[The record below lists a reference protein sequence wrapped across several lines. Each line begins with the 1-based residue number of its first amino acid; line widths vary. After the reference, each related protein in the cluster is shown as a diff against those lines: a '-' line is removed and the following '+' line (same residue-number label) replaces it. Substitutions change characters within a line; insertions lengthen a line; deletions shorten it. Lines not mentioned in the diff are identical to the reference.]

1 MIIIRSKYFSEEND
15 TKDAKKDLAL
25 LGTGLV
31 GTGAAVVGVNKAA
44 MHYIDRGANEIRVG
58 SNPKYEQF
66 AKKVSPGTAVSQKLR
81 NTVNKLSHKSVKQLN
96 AQSAAAKGKITKQI
110 LSAAKSEKLAR
121 RNAKIAGIGAGVTL
135 GSLAALKYRDHK
147 RKKNQE

>member
-1 MIIIRSKYFSEEND
+1 MIIIRSKYFSKEEN
-15 TKDAKKDLAL
+15 DAKKDLAL
-25 LGTGLV
+25 LGAEGAGL
-31 GTGAAVVGVNKAA
+31 GATILGVNKAA
-44 MHYIDRGANEIRVG
+44 GHYIDRGANEIMVG

-81 NTVNKLSHKSVKQLN
+81 NTVNKLSHKSVKQLD

-121 RNAKIAGIGAGVTL
+121 RNAKIAGIGAATAL
-135 GSLAALKYRDHK
+135 GAGIAYQYRN
-147 RKKNQE
+147 RKKND

>member
-1 MIIIRSKYFSEEND
+1 MIIIRSKYFSKEEN
-15 TKDAKKDLAL
+15 DAKKDLAL

-31 GTGAAVVGVNKAA
+31 GTGAAVVGGHKAG
-44 MHYIDRGANEIRVG
+44 MHYIDRGVNEFMIG
-58 SNPKYEQF
+58 TNPKYEQF
-66 AKKVSPGTAVSQKLR
+66 AKKVSPGTAVSEKLR
-81 NTVNKLSHKSVKQLN
+81 NTVNKLSHKSIKQLD
-96 AQSAAAKGKITKQI
+96 AKSAAAKGNITKQI